1 MQDIE
6 TNTPPLV
13 NLNERI
19 KPSTASNLLLWCI
32 LLLIVAF
39 VVWATLTELDRSVR
53 AQGRVIPS
61 ALLQTVSNLEGGVVD
76 AILVK
81 PGVAVKA
88 GDPIIMLSPIQTS
101 AELGSSAVATGAL
114 SAKVAR
120 LEAEITGRAPNYPA
134 ATDSAMAQQIEI
146 ERALHNARISDFN
159 SANNA
164 GNARIEQAQR
174 SVTEARAN
182 YAARSA
188 QRSSTQ
194 REVDMLRPLV
204 ERGIEPRM
212 SLIQAEGQAAVAASE
227 TAAAQATIARAQAG
241 IAEAQASLAQFRQDW
256 RSKAGTELASARAE
270 LSARQSTTTALADR
284 VARTV
289 VRAPLSGLVNRVLVS
304 TVGGSVK
311 PGEPLVEI
319 VPSEKGLLVEARVS
333 TKDIAFVRIAQEA
346 KVDVTAYDSA
356 IYGSLTGQ
364 VMSISPD
371 ALVEER
377 TGESF
382 YVVRVLTSKNALID
396 KRGVKLP
403 IGAGMTTNVSLLGE
417 KRSVMS
423 YILTPITRLGEKAL
437 RE

>member
-13 NLNERI
+13 DLTERI
-19 KPSTASNLLLWCI
+19 KPSVASNLLLWCI

-39 VVWATLTELDRSVR
+39 VIWASVTELDRSVR

-61 ALLQTVSNLEGGVVD
+61 ALLQTVSNLEGGVID

-81 PGVAVKA
+81 PGAAVKA
-88 GDPIIMLSPIQTS
+88 GDPIVMLSPIQTS

-114 SAKVAR
+114 AAKVAR
-120 LEAEITGRAPNYPA
+120 LEAEITGRSPSYPS
-134 ATDSAMAQQIEI
+134 ATDAAMQQQIEI
-146 ERALHNARISDFN
+146 ERALHNARMSDFN

-174 SVTEARAN
+174 AVTEARAN

-188 QRSSTQ
+188 QRNAAE
-194 REVDMLRPLV
+194 REVAVLRPLV
-204 ERGIEPRM
+204 DRGIEPRM
-212 SLIQAEGQAAVAASE
+212 TLMQAEGQAAVAASE
-227 TAAAQATIARAQAG
+227 AAAAQASIARAQAG
-241 IAEAQASLAQFRQDW
+241 ISEAQAALSQFRQDW

-270 LSARQSTTTALADR
+270 LSARRSTSTALADR

-289 VRAPLSGLVNRVLVS
+289 VRAPLSGLVNRVLIS
-304 TVGGSVK
+304 TIGGSVK

-319 VPSEKGLLVEARVS
+319 VPSEEGLQVEAQVS

-356 IYGSLTGQ
+356 IYGSMTGK

-371 ALVEER
+371 AVINER
-377 TGESF
+377 TGEAF
-382 YVVRVLTSKNALID
+382 YTVRVLTNQNVLID

-403 IGAGMTTNVSLLGE
+403 IGAGMTTNVNLLGE
-417 KRSVMS
+417 KRSIMS
-423 YILTPITRLGEKAL
+423 YILTPITKLSETAL